1 MSYTVGDVY
10 DFYKE
15 YPEYIGKISV
25 KNRYG
30 YNKILACEIT
40 AYDSIVHK
48 IKTSNKYLECSPEH
62 RLLDENN
69 NWILAKNLIPNKTY
83 IQTDEGNQLVIENS
97 ILDKKEDL
105 YDFQV
110 DVHKEY
116 YTNGIVSH
124 NSTIIDSITFGLY
137 GKAFRDIK
145 KDLLI
150 NNINKKNAL
159 IEIDLIGIDGKPYLI
174 RRGLKPN
181 IFEIYENGKLVNQ
194 HAEIKEYQ
202 EYLETY
208 VLGINFITF
217 SQTVIISK
225 TKYTPFMKLRSG
237 ERRQFVESI
246 LNIEVFGDM
255 LKLQTKKISDLKSAE
270 VTLQNDLKINV
281 ATMSSKIESLKRLKS
296 LLNQAK
302 LASENQIKDDIKL
315 LQDKISDLTNKIN
328 VLSKSKD
335 NTDYSES
342 VIKYEK
348 FNKLLLSY
356 ESKYNILKDELK
368 KFNDT
373 SDKCH
378 VCGNNIDISHIE
390 IHIKECKQ
398 KILDTSN
405 TINKIKD
412 EIDKLQEIY
421 DLANLQNNHNSKIDH
436 EIKNCKFNI
445 SAFNDD
451 IHRLSNKKIDTTEY
465 DNQIDLLK
473 NEIRLLKTECDN
485 QNKDLSQLLTDIN
498 TNNFVLSL
506 LKDSGIK
513 SAIIQNS
520 IPIINKTINEYLH
533 KFGFFITF
541 ELNSE
546 FDETIYVRGVNTLVY
561 SSFSEGE
568 KLRID
573 LALIFAW
580 RELSMMQS
588 GLSCNLLF
596 FDEMTDSSMD
606 NEGVELFIKTINTFT
621 NTNTWIITHTPEKLE
636 SYVRSIIEIEKYNGF
651 SRIK

>member
-1 MSYTVGDVY
+1 MLILKKLRSKNFLSYG
-10 DFYKE
+10 E
-15 YPEYIGKISV
+15 
-25 KNRYG
+25 
-30 YNKILACEIT
+30 
-40 AYDSIVHK
+40 
-48 IKTSNKYLECSPEH
+48 SPVEF
-62 RLLDENN
+62 
-69 NWILAKNLIPNKTY
+69 II
-83 IQTDEGNQLVIENS
+83 
-97 ILDKKEDL
+97 DK
-105 YDFQV
+105 
-110 DVHKEY
+110 
-116 YTNGIVSH
+116 S
-124 NSTIIDSITFGLY
+124 NSTMINGKNSNGKSSIIDAINFGLY
-137 GKAFRDIK
+137 GKPFRDIK

-150 NNINKKNAL
+150 NNINKKNT
-159 IEIDLIGIDGKPYLI
+159 IVEIDLIGINGKPYLI

-194 HAEIKEYQ
+194 HAEVKEYQ
-202 EYLETY
+202 EYLENY
-208 VLGINFITF
+208 ILGMNFITF

-255 LKLQTKKISDLKSAE
+255 LKLQNKKLSELKSE
-270 VTLQNDLKINV
+270 EISLQSELKINI
-281 ATMSSKIESLKRLKS
+281 ATMSSKVESLKRLKV
-296 LLNQAK
+296 LLNQTK

-315 LQDKISDLTNKIN
+315 LEDKIQELDNKIN
-328 VLSKSKD
+328 ILNESKD
-335 NTDYSES
+335 INDYSES
-342 VIKYEK
+342 VTKYEK

-356 ESKYNILKDELK
+356 ESKLNVLKDELK
-368 KFNDT
+368 KLET
-373 SDKCH
+373 ASDKCH
-378 VCGNNIDISHIE
+378 VCGNTVDISHIE
-390 IHIKECKQ
+390 LHVKECKN
-398 KILDTSN
+398 KIIELSN
-405 TINKIKD
+405 SINKIKN
-412 EIDKLQEIY
+412 EIDKLQKVY
-421 DLANLQNNHNSKIDH
+421 DLANAKNNHNIKIDN
-436 EIKNCKFNI
+436 EIKNYKFNI
-445 SAFNDD
+445 SSFKSD
-451 IHRLSNKKIDTTEY
+451 IQRLSNKKIDTTEY

-485 QNKDLSQLLTDIN
+485 QNRDLSQLLTDIN

>member
-1 MSYTVGDVY
+1 MLILKKVRCKNILSYGENPVEFIID
-10 DFYKE
+10 K
-15 YPEYIGKISV
+15 
-25 KNRYG
+25 
-30 YNKILACEIT
+30 
-40 AYDSIVHK
+40 
-48 IKTSNKYLECSPEH
+48 SNSTMI
-62 RLLDENN
+62 N
-69 NWILAKNLIPNKTY
+69 
-83 IQTDEGNQLVIENS
+83 G
-97 ILDKKEDL
+97 
-105 YDFQV
+105 
-110 DVHKEY
+110 
-116 YTNGIVSH
+116 TNGEGKS
-124 NSTIIDSITFGLY
+124 SIIDFITFGLY
-137 GKAFRDIK
+137 GKPFRDIK

-150 NNINKKNAL
+150 NNINKKNA
-159 IEIDLIGIDGKPYLI
+159 IVEIDLIGINGKPYLI

-202 EYLETY
+202 DHLENY
-208 VLGINFITF
+208 ILGMNFITF

-225 TKYTPFMKLRSG
+225 TRYVPFMKLKSG
-237 ERRQFVESI
+237 ERRQFIESI

-255 LKLQTKKISDLKSAE
+255 LKLQTKKLSELKSE
-270 VTLQNDLKINV
+270 EISLHGELKINI
-281 ATMSSKIESLKRLKS
+281 ATMSSKVESLKRLKV
-296 LLNQAK
+296 LLDQTK

-315 LQDKISDLTNKIN
+315 LEDKIQELDNKIN
-328 VLSKSKD
+328 ILTESKD
-335 NTDYSES
+335 INDYSES
-342 VIKYEK
+342 VTKYEK

-356 ESKYNILKDELK
+356 ESKLNVLKDELK
-368 KFNDT
+368 KLEAT

-378 VCGNNIDISHIE
+378 VCGNDVDISHIE
-390 IHIKECKQ
+390 LHVKECKN
-398 KILDTSN
+398 KIIELSN
-405 TINKIKD
+405 SINKIKN
-412 EIDKLQEIY
+412 EIDKLQNMY
-421 DLANLQNNHNSKIDH
+421 DLASAQNNHNIKIDN
-436 EIKNCKFNI
+436 EIKNYKFNI
-445 SAFNDD
+445 SSFKSD
-451 IHRLSNKKIDTTEY
+451 IQRLSNKKIDTTEY
-465 DNQIDLLK
+465 DNQITLLK
-473 NEIRLLKTECDN
+473 NEIRLLKSNCDN
-485 QNKDLSQLLTDIN
+485 QNRDLSQLLTDIN

>member
-1 MSYTVGDVY
+1 MLILKKLRSKNFLSYG
-10 DFYKE
+10 E
-15 YPEYIGKISV
+15 
-25 KNRYG
+25 
-30 YNKILACEIT
+30 
-40 AYDSIVHK
+40 
-48 IKTSNKYLECSPEH
+48 SPVEF
-62 RLLDENN
+62 
-69 NWILAKNLIPNKTY
+69 II
-83 IQTDEGNQLVIENS
+83 
-97 ILDKKEDL
+97 DK
-105 YDFQV
+105 
-110 DVHKEY
+110 
-116 YTNGIVSH
+116 S
-124 NSTIIDSITFGLY
+124 NSTMINGKNSNGKSSIIDAITFGLY
-137 GKAFRDIK
+137 GKPFRDIK

-150 NNINKKNAL
+150 NNINKKNT
-159 IEIDLIGIDGKPYLI
+159 IVEIDLIGINGKPYLI

-181 IFEIYENGKLVNQ
+181 IFEIYEDGKLVNQ
-194 HAEIKEYQ
+194 HAEVKEYQ
-202 EYLETY
+202 EYLENY
-208 VLGINFITF
+208 ILGMNFITF

-225 TKYTPFMKLRSG
+225 TRYVPFMKLRSG

-255 LKLQTKKISDLKSAE
+255 LKLQTKKISELKSE
-270 VTLQNDLKINV
+270 EISLQSELKINI
-281 ATMSSKIESLKRLKS
+281 ATMSSKVESLKRLKV
-296 LLNQAK
+296 LLDQTK

-315 LQDKISDLTNKIN
+315 LENKIQELDNKIN
-328 VLSKSKD
+328 ILNESKD
-335 NTDYSES
+335 INDYSES
-342 VIKYEK
+342 VAKYEK

-356 ESKYNILKDELK
+356 ESKLNVLKDELK
-368 KFNDT
+368 KLESA

-378 VCGNNIDISHIE
+378 VCGNKVDISHIE
-390 IHIKECKQ
+390 THVKECE
-398 KILDTSN
+398 
-405 TINKIKD
+405 NKIAELSNSIIKIKN
-412 EIDKLQEIY
+412 EIDKLQNVY
-421 DLANLQNNHNSKIDH
+421 DLANTQNNHNIKIDN
-436 EIKNCKFNI
+436 EIKNYKFNI
-445 SAFNDD
+445 SSFKSD
-451 IHRLSNKKIDTTEY
+451 IQRLSNKKIDTTEY
-465 DNQIDLLK
+465 DNQITILK
-473 NEIRLLKTECDN
+473 NEIRLLKSNCDN
-485 QNKDLSQLLTDIN
+485 QNRDLSQLLTDIN